1 LDSSYDSGSNPEA
14 KAMSNDAENPLIK
27 KVLDKIDAQMAE
39 IIRLKM
45 WVNDADVLEG
55 REPRFSDVTAAVVAG
70 PGMTAGAAPQ
80 GKKWQPGDFFNKP
93 FSAAVRNILLA
104 RAGAGGNPNPA
115 SVDEI
120 HEALVQGSFNFGTS
134 GAENQKNSIRISLGK
149 NSAAFVRL
157 PNSDLFGLVEWY
169 GGRPKKA
176 KKNSSGG
183 SSSEETENE
192 AEEPAA
198 GDAVYAAVDPIPEDI
213 EEVTK

>member
-1 LDSSYDSGSNPEA
+1 
-14 KAMSNDAENPLIK
+14 MSNDAENPLIK

-70 PGMTAGAAPQ
+70 PGMAAGAAPQ

-120 HEALVQGSFNFGTS
+120 HDALVQGSFNFGTS

-157 PNSDLFGLVEWY
+157 PNTDLFGLVEWY
-169 GGRPKKA
+169 GRPKKG
-176 KKNSSGG
+176 KKASSGG
-183 SSSEETENE
+183 PSETEDASAVEEE
-192 AEEPAA
+192 APQYEVAKVLAEL
-198 GDAVYAAVDPIPEDI
+198 DEMEDPE
-213 EEVTK
+213 